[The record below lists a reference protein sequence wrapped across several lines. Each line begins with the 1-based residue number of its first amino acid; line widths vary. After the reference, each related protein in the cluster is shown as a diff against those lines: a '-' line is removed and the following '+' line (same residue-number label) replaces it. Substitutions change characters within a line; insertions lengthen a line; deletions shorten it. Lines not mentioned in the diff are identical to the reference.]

1 MAKKKQAEEKPNTQA
16 AAAETETETTP
27 PQAEENN
34 QTQTDDPTAALE
46 KELADTKD
54 QLLRLTAEYAN
65 FRKRSDKEKGDTYAY
80 ATGKTVEAFLPV
92 FDNLERALGATQQD
106 FEGLQKGVQMT
117 FDGLT
122 ATQLLQG
129 GSQTVKGLTATLEKL
144 GVTAYGAPGETFD
157 PNLHHAVM
165 HVEDENLDENVI
177 TDVFQ
182 RGYKM
187 DDRIIRPAM
196 VKTAN

>member
-122 ATQLLQG
+122 AT
-129 GSQTVKGLTATLEKL
+129 LEKL

-165 HVEDENLDENVI
+165 HENLDENVI

>member
-1 MAKKKQAEEKPNTQA
+1 MAKKKQAEEKPDTKA
-16 AAAETETETTP
+16 PAAETEAETASTP
-27 PQAEENN
+27 PQAEEE
-34 QTQTDDPTAALE
+34 TSAAESETAALE
-46 KELADTKD
+46 KELADTKE

-65 FRKRSDKEKGDTYAY
+65 FRKRSDKEKGDTYTY

-92 FDNLERALGATQQD
+92 FDNLERALSATQQD

-122 ATQLLQG
+122 G
-129 GSQTVKGLTATLEKL
+129 TLEKL
-144 GVTAYGAPGETFD
+144 GVTAYGAPGDTFD

-165 HVEDENLDENVI
+165 HVEDENLEENVI

>member
-1 MAKKKQAEEKPNTQA
+1 
-16 AAAETETETTP
+16 
-27 PQAEENN
+27 
-34 QTQTDDPTAALE
+34 
-46 KELADTKD
+46 
-54 QLLRLTAEYAN
+54 LLRLTAEYAN

-122 ATQLLQG
+122 AT
-129 GSQTVKGLTATLEKL
+129 LEKL

>member
-1 MAKKKQAEEKPNTQA
+1 MYTFS
-16 AAAETETETTP
+16 
-27 PQAEENN
+27 
-34 QTQTDDPTAALE
+34 LE
-46 KELADTKD
+46 K
-54 QLLRLTAEYAN
+54 R
-65 FRKRSDKEKGDTYAY
+65 
-80 ATGKTVEAFLPV
+80 V
-92 FDNLERALGATQQD
+92 
-106 FEGLQKGVQMT
+106 
-117 FDGLT
+117 
-122 ATQLLQG
+122 
-129 GSQTVKGLTATLEKL
+129 
-144 GVTAYGAPGETFD
+144 D

>member
-16 AAAETETETTP
+16 AAAETTP

-122 ATQLLQG
+122 AT
-129 GSQTVKGLTATLEKL
+129 LEKL
-144 GVTAYGAPGETFD
+144 GVTEIEALGQPFD
-157 PNLHHAVM
+157 PEKHNAVM
-165 HVEDENLDENVI
+165 HIEDDAYGEGVVVEEFEKGFCI
-177 TDVFQ
+177 
-182 RGYKM
+182 G
-187 DDRIIRPAM
+187 DRVLRYSV
-196 VKTAN
+196 VKVAN